1 MKKAAAWF
9 LIVSLVLGGYLPGAL
24 MPAALADD
32 SDIFG
37 ANVKPNVMFALTS
50 STKINPPPDGTLI
63 KSEPYAPSAT
73 YSTPLT
79 YETLKVYKY
88 VNSTP
93 DCKPNPK
100 PCYLVYANTISAVS
114 DAGARTALSTA
125 GYWNGSI
132 SGTALSLYYGNYLN
146 YTACTTCGT
155 DQSKISIMK
164 TVLTNLINSTTGIR
178 FGAMK
183 YAAGGGKIME
193 EIKNMTDAN
202 KTTLINTINDMEAQS
217 SGNPIGDQMKSA
229 GDYYEGHLTGLS
241 SPIEYSCQPNFL
253 IVLTDDGASGSTDTR
268 LEATALYTL
277 DHNSTYAGMQNVIVH
292 VIAFAMPDDADKPAK
307 VQVLKDTA
315 KNGGGNFYEAFNA
328 ASLENALN
336 ATISQVLNATY
347 SFATPV
353 VPSTGTSSNQRAYL
367 ASFRSNPSH
376 PFWLGYL
383 KAYNRDSNGLIPVDA
398 NGLPLDSALEWD
410 AGQELSTTADSSRTV
425 YTAIS
430 GSRANFTDSNSSIT
444 NTMMNASSTT
454 EKNNI
459 INFTRGY
466 DTYDEDDDLN
476 FSEQRNWKLGDI
488 FHSTPVLVTP
498 PFLVSTD
505 ATYNTFKTTSSVASR
520 PTVLLAGANDGMLHV
535 TRESDGAELWAFIPP
550 DILGDLKDLTAA
562 IAQHDFYVDG
572 SPIAADVKIGTTP
585 TWKTAAIFGLRRG
598 GRKYYGLD
606 ITDTASP
613 GVLWSTPF
621 TDTKIGETWSE
632 AAIGKVRM
640 SGGTEKWVAFVGG
653 GYDTAQN
660 NNTGKVFFVVDMS
673 DGSKLW
679 EYYNPSSVTDDRQFM
694 NFSLAANPTAVD
706 LDNDGYIDH
715 VYIGDVGGQLWKFDV
730 SAAATLSGGLVTNWT
745 GKRVFATDPTQ
756 TNPPA
761 TGEYYPTQGIY
772 AQPAL
777 AYDTSGNLW
786 IFFGTGDRNHPMST
800 STNRFYGFKDVASN
814 MTNGSNLT
822 ESSLTNLTSGT
833 GTVTQG
839 WYIVLANTEKVLA
852 ASDVFNKVVLFTT
865 FTPATTV
872 TCGAGGG
879 AAKLYSVNMTT
890 GDAALNLAD
899 GTLLLAGQSALTN
912 AKAIGTGIPSK
923 PVIVI
928 NTSSGLAAWAVT
940 GTTDQQITNTQIPA
954 PPSAKQ
960 LVGWREVFQ

>member
-1 MKKAAAWF
+1 MKKAATWF
-9 LIVSLVLGGYLPGAL
+9 LIVSLILGGYLPGVL

-37 ANVKPNVMFALTS
+37 ANVKPNVDLLISS
-50 STKINPPPDGTLI
+50 STNMDDKIL
-63 KSEPYAPSAT
+63 SEPYVASTT
-73 YSTPLT
+73 YNSPLT
-79 YETLKVYKY
+79 YTTGTVYKWL
-88 VNSTP
+88 NSTP
-93 DCKPNPK
+93 GCKPQPK
-100 PCYLVYANTISAVS
+100 PCYTFYAASISAVT
-114 DAGARTALSTA
+114 DTTAQSALQNV
-125 GYWNGSI
+125 GYWTGSI
-132 SGTALSLYYGNYLN
+132 SGSSVSLFYGNYLN
-146 YTACTTCGT
+146 YTVCTTCGT
-155 DQSKISIMK
+155 LQSKISIAK
-164 TVLTNLINSTTGIR
+164 TALTNLINNTQGPR
-178 FGAMK
+178 FGASK
-183 YAAGGGKIME
+183 YGAGGGLQLEPIRDMTATNQQTLVDS
-193 EIKNMTDAN
+193 INNMT
-202 KTTLINTINDMEAQS
+202 L
-217 SGNPIGDQMKSA
+217 SGTGHPLGEQLKHA
-229 GDYYEGHLTGLS
+229 GDYYEGHLSGLD
-241 SPIEYSCQPNFL
+241 SPIFYACQPSFAIL
-253 IVLTDDGASGSTDTR
+253 ITDGKATGTDAVA
-268 LEATALYTL
+268 EATNLFTL
-277 DHNSTYAGMQNVIVH
+277 DHSSTFTGMQNVIVH
-292 VIAFAMPDDADKPAK
+292 VIAFALPQADKDAGAI
-307 VQVLKDTA
+307 QELKNVA
-315 KNGGGNFYEAFNA
+315 VAGGGSYFEAENA
-328 ASLENALN
+328 AQLEKALQNAINQILA
-336 ATISQVLNATY
+336 ATF

-367 ASFRSNPSH
+367 ASFQSNPSH
-376 PFWLGYL
+376 PFWKGYL
-383 KAYNRDSNGLIPVDA
+383 KAYNRDANGLIPVDA
-398 NGLPLDSALEWD
+398 NGLPLASAQAWD
-410 AGQELSTTADSSRTV
+410 AGQQLSTTTDSSRTV
-425 YTAIS
+425 YTGIS
-430 GSRANFTDSNSSIT
+430 GTRANFTTSNASIT
-444 NTMMNASSTT
+444 NTMMNASSST

-459 INFTRGY
+459 INFIRGY

-476 FSEQRNWKLGDI
+476 FSEQRQWKLGDI

-520 PTVLLAGANDGMLHV
+520 PTVLLAGANDGMLHT

-572 SPIAADVKIGTTP
+572 SPIAADVKIGATP
-585 TWKTAAIFGLRRG
+585 VWKTVAIFGLRRG
-598 GRKYYGLD
+598 GRSYYTLD
-606 ITDTASP
+606 ITDTTNP
-613 GVLWSTPF
+613 GYLWKF
-621 TDTKIGETWSE
+621 TDSKMGETWSE
-632 AAIGKVRM
+632 PAIGKIRM
-640 SGGTEKWVAFVGG
+640 ADGTTKWVAFVGG

-660 NNTGKVFFVVDMS
+660 NNTGKAFFVVDMS

-745 GKRVFATDPTQ
+745 GKRVFAAAPTQ
-756 TNPPA
+756 ANPPA

-786 IFFGTGDRNHPMST
+786 VFFGTGDRNHPMST

-852 ASDVFNKVVLFTT
+852 ASDVFNKIVLFTT
-865 FTPATTV
+865 FTPSTTV

-899 GTLLLAGQSALTN
+899 GTLLAAGQSALAN
-912 AKAIGTGIPSK
+912 ARAIGTGIPSK

-928 NTSSGLAAWAVT
+928 NTSNGFAAWAVT
-940 GTTDQQITNTQIPA
+940 GTTDQQITNTPVPT

-960 LVGWREVFQ
+960 LIGWREVFQ